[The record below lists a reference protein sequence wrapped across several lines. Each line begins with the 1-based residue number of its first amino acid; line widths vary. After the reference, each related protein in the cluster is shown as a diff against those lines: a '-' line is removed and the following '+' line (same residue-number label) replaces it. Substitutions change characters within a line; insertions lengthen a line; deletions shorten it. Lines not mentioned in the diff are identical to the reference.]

1 MDKQH
6 GARPPDN
13 AGLQGAT
20 PLTYSE
26 LGIDKTSVA
35 REQLVKRAFDEE
47 RILDICAELID
58 KDQVPMFSYFLR
70 IAKLEERQLA
80 RNIVTPPDLS
90 TLESFDLIYC
100 DPPWR

>member
-47 RILDICAELID
+47 RILDICAELLCYNQGTE
-58 KDQVPMFSYFLR
+58 K
-70 IAKLEERQLA
+70 
-80 RNIVTPPDLS
+80 
-90 TLESFDLIYC
+90 
-100 DPPWR
+100 